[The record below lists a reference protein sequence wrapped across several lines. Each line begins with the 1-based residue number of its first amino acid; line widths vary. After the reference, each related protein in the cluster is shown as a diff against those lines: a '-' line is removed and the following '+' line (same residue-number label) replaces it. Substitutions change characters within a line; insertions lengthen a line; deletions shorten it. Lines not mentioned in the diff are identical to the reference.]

1 MQVERLGGRGQQ
13 ARTHLGEVVAQDR
26 ISPEDI
32 DFMLDPLVQII
43 RASLEKKLLR
53 WQNTLSS
60 IVNEIEGFNN

>member
-32 DFMLDPLVQII
+32 DFMLDPLLQII
-43 RASLEKKLLR
+43 RASLEKKLR
-53 WQNTLSS
+53 WQHTLSS

>member
-32 DFMLDPLVQII
+32 DFMLDPLLQII
-43 RASLEKKLLR
+43 RASLKK
-53 WQNTLSS
+53 NFSDGKISS

>member
-1 MQVERLGGRGQQ
+1 MQVERLRGRGQQ

-32 DFMLDPLVQII
+32 DFMLDPLLQII
-43 RASLEKKLLR
+43 RASLEKKLR
-53 WQNTLSS
+53 WQHTLSS